1 MATLRERQLAEIRKA
16 AKNGQFKKSD
26 VKEIS
31 KSALTKGL
39 AELVNS
45 GEIERVGVG
54 VYSGS
59 GAASSSS
66 ATPKKTVKQKAAK
79 NKNDAVATK
88 TAEKVKVNVKSGAVA
103 AASISTYKVI
113 VNGTTFGE
121 FSMGESEIK
130 DMVTKLQPNA
140 VYSKTVKNEIHFSQ
154 RTADKN

>member
-1 MATLRERQLAEIRKA
+1 MATLREQQLAEIRKA
-16 AKNGQFKKSD
+16 AKNGQFKKSA

-88 TAEKVKVNVKSGAVA
+88 TAEKVKVNVESGTVA
-103 AASISTYKVI
+103 AASISTFKVI

>member
-1 MATLRERQLAEIRKA
+1 MATLREQQLAEIRKA
-16 AKNGQFKKSD
+16 AKKGQFRKSD

-39 AELVNS
+39 AELVHSN
-45 GEIERVGVG
+45 EIVRVGVG
-54 VYSGS
+54 IYQSSDVAPNAGS
-59 GAASSSS
+59 EV
-66 ATPKKTVKQKAAK
+66 KKSVKQKAVK
-79 NKNDAVATK
+79 QKDTTATK
-88 TAEKVKVNVKSGAVA
+88 TAEKVKVNVETDTIA

-121 FSMGESEIK
+121 FSMSESEIK

-140 VYSKTVKNEIHFSQ
+140 AYSKTVKNEIHFSQ

>member
-1 MATLRERQLAEIRKA
+1 MATLREQQLAEIRKA

-59 GAASSSS
+59 GAS
-66 ATPKKTVKQKAAK
+66 AKAETPKKSVKQKAVKQKNEQGAK
-79 NKNDAVATK
+79 I
-88 TAEKVKVNVKSGAVA
+88 AEKVKVDVKSDTVA

>member
-1 MATLRERQLAEIRKA
+1 MATLREQQLAEIRKA

-45 GEIERVGVG
+45 GELERVGVG
-54 VYSGS
+54 IYSGS

-79 NKNDAVATK
+79 NKMNFLPRSRKACIIEVRCR
-88 TAEKVKVNVKSGAVA
+88 KSCLVISTNRSPVA
-103 AASISTYKVI
+103 AY
-113 VNGTTFGE
+113 
-121 FSMGESEIK
+121 
-130 DMVTKLQPNA
+130 
-140 VYSKTVKNEIHFSQ
+140 
-154 RTADKN
+154 